1 MYKNAI
7 YNYKLIAKKYYRI
20 IPYISQIVFNKS
32 KNIVFIFC
40 VNSVQN
46 LNIDNSKLILFWF

>member
-20 IPYISQIVFNKS
+20 NPYISQIVFNKS

-46 LNIDNSKLILFWF
+46 LNFLKTI